1 MLNKFLI
8 RIFAKDKRRDIAAQ
22 MKETDMKYEPVKY
35 NSREEAAAAL
45 HRMVQRKREL
55 EKRVQAEFVKARK
68 DAENCYA
75 SI

>member
-1 MLNKFLI
+1 
-8 RIFAKDKRRDIAAQ
+8 
-22 MKETDMKYEPVKY
+22 MKETGMKYEPVKY

-45 HRMVQRKREL
+45 RRMVQRKREL
-55 EKRVQAEFVKARK
+55 EKRVQTEFVKARK

>member
-1 MLNKFLI
+1 
-8 RIFAKDKRRDIAAQ
+8 

-45 HRMVQRKREL
+45 RRMVQRKREL
-55 EKRVQAEFVKARK
+55 EKRIQAEFVKARK

>member
-1 MLNKFLI
+1 MQKTSGMILLHKY
-8 RIFAKDKRRDIAAQ
+8 
-22 MKETDMKYEPVKY
+22 KETDMKYEPVKY

-45 HRMVQRKREL
+45 RRMVQRKREL
-55 EKRVQAEFVKARK
+55 EKRIQAEFVKARK

>member
-1 MLNKFLI
+1 MQ
-8 RIFAKDKRRDIAAQ
+8 KDKRRDIAAQ

-45 HRMVQRKREL
+45 RRMVQRKREL

-68 DAENCYA
+68 YAENCYA